1 MTVDLTMLT
10 YSVAL
15 YLVMVLL
22 PPVLRARGWTPGG
35 VQALAGNRDALPEAS
50 PMAGRAQ
57 RASVNMLE
65 AMIMFAPLVLTA
77 RAAAIPDAQTALG
90 AQIFFFARVAYLP
103 IYVIGIPYLRTLV
116 WTVSLVGMG
125 MIASALF

>member
-22 PPVLRARGWTPGG
+22 PPVLRARGWTPSGAR
-35 VQALAGNRDALPEAS
+35 ALAGNRDALPEAS
-50 PMAGRAQ
+50 PMTGRAE
-57 RASVNMLE
+57 RAAINMLE

-90 AQIFFFARVAYLP
+90 AQLFFFARLAYLP
-103 IYVIGIPYLRTLV
+103 IYVLGVPYLRTLV
-116 WTVSLVGMG
+116 WIVSLVGMG

>member
-22 PPVLRARGWTPGG
+22 PPVLRSKGWTPGG

-50 PMAGRAQ
+50 AMAGRAQ

-116 WTVSLVGMG
+116 WMVGLVGMG